1 MTAPSD
7 SESLWAEHG
16 LTGLVLF
23 ALFGLIAV
31 FLRVISKKDAGNQS
45 FIQNLLDDERAER
58 KATRKDNAANSDK
71 LAKAISGLADELR
84 KKP

>member
-23 ALFGLIAV
+23 ALFGLIGV

-71 LAKAISGLADELR
+71 LAEAISGLADELR

>member
-1 MTAPSD
+1 MTAASS

-31 FLRVISKKDAGNQS
+31 FLRVISRKDEGHQS
-45 FIQNLLDDERAER
+45 FIQDLLDDERAER
-58 KATRKDNAANSDK
+58 KATRKENAANSDK
-71 LAKAISGLADELR
+71 LATAIHGLADELR